1 MANNIDTPTSK
12 QGKTAKPG
20 KIRIS
25 SSGCSPPLSPSKSPP
40 SSPGKS
46 PTGSVKKL
54 MWMMKQVRFI
64 FSVGV
69 YVLFCLKNNLKNYL
83 NALIVKH
90 LQLNKYL

>member
-1 MANNIDTPTSK
+1 MANNIDTPTGN

-25 SSGCSPPLSPSKSPP
+25 SSGYSPPLSPSKSPP
-40 SSPGKS
+40 SSPSKS

-69 YVLFCLKNNLKNYL
+69 YVLFCFEK
-83 NALIVKH
+83 
-90 LQLNKYL
+90 